1 MNYIQ
6 RLFAI
11 LLLSCLSLSIMAKD
25 AEKKPIPAP
34 DFRLPQ
40 VNGPNFRLFEQRGR
54 VLLIN
59 FWASWCS
66 PCRQEIPELKV
77 IQDQFGG
84 KDFSVIGVSM
94 DHDEQEALRFIGITK
109 PNYPLLLDLKQQ
121 VVRQYNIETMPTTLI
136 VDREGKIRD
145 AFFGYE
151 KGYEAEYKKQIRTL
165 LDDY

>member
-1 MNYIQ
+1 MNYLH
-6 RLFAI
+6 RLLVIA
-11 LLLSCLSLSIMAKD
+11 LLSSLSLFGMAKE
-25 AEKKPIPAP
+25 AEKKPLPAP

-66 PCRQEIPELKV
+66 PCREEIPKLKA

-84 KDFSVIGVSM
+84 ENFSVIGISM
-94 DHDEQEALRFIGITK
+94 DHDENDALRYIGITK

-121 VVRQYNIETMPTTLI
+121 VVRQYNVETMPTTLL
-136 VDREGKIRD
+136 VDREGKIRE

-151 KGYEAEYKKQIRTL
+151 KGYEEEYKTHIRTL